1 MQTVALL
8 CTSESNNCQNGQRS
22 KLLFDLKLRN
32 SLNLLKHE
40 AAVTLAFD
48 LKPKYERCGVLGQLL
63 ARMQTNIS
71 CATALCKYLRAK
83 SKETQLTLSI

>member
-8 CTSESNNCQNGQRS
+8 CTSESNDCQNAVFVQQIQDPKKGS

-40 AAVTLAFD
+40 AAVILNFD
-48 LKPKYERCGVLGQLL
+48 LKPKYERYGV
-63 ARMQTNIS
+63 
-71 CATALCKYLRAK
+71 
-83 SKETQLTLSI
+83 